1 MFFNL
6 IETLKNRLSFCN
18 ILSGETL
25 YRGKTIANPASRE
38 AKKGKFR
45 SRKKQKNIINNFLI
59 QSLYYR
65 RDRMKQLTLL
75 NEIITFRGLRTFG
88 TLITLTVFVTTAT
101 AFAQQLSGGK
111 ELSLQNAVQI
121 GLDKSKGLHASL
133 MKVQYAD
140 SKSSE
145 ATTLRLPS
153 LKFNGTYTRLSDIPP
168 AQVSVPFLPDPV
180 TLSPSVVNNYN
191 LRLTLQQPIFTGLKL
206 ERNSD
211 IADYTAR
218 ATQKDYEK
226 DKSDLIYNIKSAYWN
241 LTQAI
246 ELQKVVDE
254 NVEQMKA
261 HLKDVQ
267 GWLGQGMITNN
278 EVLKVQVQLSDA
290 QLRQIDMR
298 NNVQLAKI
306 ALNSLIGLPLE
317 SDFKLTTSIKRE
329 PRSFGDLQSLVQQA
343 YERRPELKSME
354 YKIKASD
361 AAVSLAQANWFPQIY
376 LVGNYLSAR
385 PNQRIFP
392 TKDEFKD
399 TWDVGL
405 SVSFDIWNWGQT
417 IHQTDQATAQL
428 TQAQDGFAQLKDG
441 VTLEVTRQ
449 FLSLQRAKER
459 IGVAEQGV
467 KQAEENY
474 RITNGKFKQGLA
486 LNTDLLDAEVA
497 LLQAKTNYTQALVD
511 FEIAEAALERSIG
524 E

>member
-1 MFFNL
+1 
-6 IETLKNRLSFCN
+6 
-18 ILSGETL
+18 
-25 YRGKTIANPASRE
+25 
-38 AKKGKFR
+38 
-45 SRKKQKNIINNFLI
+45 
-59 QSLYYR
+59 
-65 RDRMKQLTLL
+65 MKQTISL
-75 NEIITFRGLRTFG
+75 NEIRIFRRLKIFG
-88 TLITLTVFVTTAT
+88 RFTTLAVLMATTLAT
-101 AFAQQLSGGK
+101 AQQSTTR
-111 ELSLQNAVQI
+111 ELSLQDAVQI
-121 GLDKSKGLHASL
+121 GLEKSKGLHASL

-145 ATTLRLPS
+145 ATGLRLPS
-153 LKFNGTYTRLSDIPP
+153 LKFNGTYARLSDIPP
-168 AQVSVPFLPDPV
+168 AQVTVPFLPEPV
-180 TLSPSVVNNYN
+180 TLSSSVVNNYN

-211 IADYTAR
+211 IADYTAQ

-241 LTQAI
+241 LMQAL

-267 GWLGQGMITNN
+267 SWMGQGMITNN

-290 QLRQIDMR
+290 RLRQIDMR

-306 ALNSLIGLPLE
+306 ALNSLIGLPLD
-317 SDFKLTTSIKRE
+317 SDFKLTTSIKHE
-329 PRSFGDLQSLVQQA
+329 PRTFGDLQSLVRQA
-343 YERRPELKSME
+343 YERRPELQSME
-354 YKIKASD
+354 YKIKAGD
-361 AAVSLAQANWFPQIY
+361 AAVSLAQSNWFPQIY

-405 SVSFDIWNWGQT
+405 SVSFDLWNWGQT
-417 IHQTDQATAQL
+417 VHQTDQARAQL
-428 TQAQDGFAQLKDG
+428 SQAQDGLAQLKDG

-449 FLSLQRAKER
+449 FLNLTRSKER

-474 RITNGKFKQGLA
+474 RITSGKFKQGLA